1 MIKLLALDLDGTL
14 SLPDNQILEETKKGL
29 NALHAAGL
37 VEITIATGRRY
48 RTTRNLIDN
57 LGFEPWVICNGG
69 ALIKT
74 PLGETFKSE
83 TFAVKPVAEIARKT
97 GVTIFAQRD
106 SAEKGGPDFLIDR
119 TSFWNDVT
127 IKHYEDNKAVSEIS
141 DPEVCEASRRM
152 GSLACETILFRDL
165 PRNSG
170 VH

>member
-14 SLPDNQILEETKKGL
+14 SLPDNKILEETKKGL
-29 NALHAAGL
+29 NDMHAAGL

-83 TFAVKPVAEIARKT
+83 TFAVKPVA
-97 GVTIFAQRD
+97 
-106 SAEKGGPDFLIDR
+106 
-119 TSFWNDVT
+119 
-127 IKHYEDNKAVSEIS
+127 AVSYTH
-141 DPEVCEASRRM
+141 
-152 GSLACETILFRDL
+152 LTL
-165 PRNSG
+165 PTKCS
-170 VH
+170 V